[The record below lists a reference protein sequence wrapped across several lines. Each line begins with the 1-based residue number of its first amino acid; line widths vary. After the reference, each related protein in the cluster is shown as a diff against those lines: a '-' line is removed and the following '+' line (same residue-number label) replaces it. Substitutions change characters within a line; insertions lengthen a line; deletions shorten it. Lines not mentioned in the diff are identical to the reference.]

1 MMSRN
6 AASSLLSGFA
16 AVAGSGN
23 QFMKNRAALDQSRL
37 RMEQA
42 DALERV
48 NDAEDARQ
56 TSNQFFSSGLGVES
70 LKISGGSSGSFFQ
83 VAPTAL
89 ESESQRQD
97 LENLLLNNNTT
108 SLYED
113 EEGNVRRAK
122 GITIRPAAAVGPVRP
137 ENEGKYV
144 VEVLREDGNKG
155 IVTNMRSSDP
165 NDQVRFFTKD
175 EIFGYATDTV
185 NSLRV
190 KAGDDILQGR
200 LMGLS
205 AEETVRAAGL
215 AEAEKLAQ
223 VKPALAQEYLS
234 SFAAMDYNDQV
245 DELRDLGVDVDALL
259 ANQVKN
265 TPAGQLGGAPT
276 PYQERATEANTRLTA
291 ARAVDYGKGKPGNK
305 KKADALRPIKEEL
318 DAALEEYPE
327 IAALREQQEGLKTD
341 KAGNRRRSKIER
353 EIEAKK
359 AEIVKGLPT
368 ASITSQSQ
376 GSISGANGQQI
387 QLTEDS
393 IRTALKDRLLRP
405 TEEDYSFMRSRLN
418 ELGVTSYSEAI
429 TAAREGRMPSDDRI
443 RFAAMIAAAQPT
455 LTAGSSKAKNP
466 IDAFNEV
473 LYNLTPRKQQLDEDK
488 FGLDVDEFRNK
499 LAEDFG
505 TASETVLEDVA
516 KQSAAL
522 FDENSR
528 YKSSGDMN
536 LRESADV
543 VDRIATR
550 STIPGQIGAANSRA
564 FYRVLA
570 NDLAGLA
577 QTEGAANWGDFFMQ
591 WFQRDTQQVIGGFQ
605 DRMRLRTEGGVK
617 AIVFKNADGTTDQNF
632 TIPFSDLKSRYS
644 NKTLQLL
651 ETQIQPE

>member
-1 MMSRN
+1 MSQTLGSFMR
-6 AASSLLSGFA
+6 GFS
-16 AVAGSGN
+16 AVAGSGD

-42 DALERV
+42 DALQLV

-70 LKISGGSSGSFFQ
+70 LRISGGSSGSFFQ

-89 ESESQRQD
+89 ESESQKRD
-97 LENLLLNNNTT
+97 LENLLLNNKTT

-113 EEGNVRRAK
+113 EEGNVRKAK
-122 GITIRPAAAVGPVRP
+122 GITIRPANAVGPVRP

-165 NDQVRFFTKD
+165 NDQVRFFSKD
-175 EIFGYATDTV
+175 EIFGYANDTV

-234 SFAAMDYNDQV
+234 SFSAMDYDDQV
-245 DELRDLGVDVDALL
+245 NELRDLGVDVDALL

-265 TPAGQLGGAPT
+265 VPAGQPGGPTT
-276 PYQERATEANTRLTA
+276 PYQDRAAEINERLIA
-291 ARAVDYGKGKPGNK
+291 ARNADYGGTGRPAMQK
-305 KKADALRPIKEEL
+305 KSKALRPIKDEL
-318 DAALEEYPE
+318 DMALEDYPE
-327 IAALREQQEGLKTD
+327 IAALREKQEPLKND
-341 KAGNRRRSKIER
+341 RAGNRERSKIDQQ
-353 EIEAKK
+353 IKQIK
-359 AEIVKGLPT
+359 ADIIKGLPAI
-368 ASITSQSQ
+368 ASASQPQ
-376 GSISGANGQQI
+376 GSISGTNGQI
-387 QLTEDS
+387 RLTEDS

-418 ELGVTSYSEAI
+418 ELGVTSYSEAV
-429 TAAREGRMPSDDRI
+429 TAAREGRMPSEDRI

-455 LTAGSSKAKNP
+455 LTAGASKAKNP

-499 LAEDFG
+499 LADDFG
-505 TASETVLEDVA
+505 TASETVLEDLA

-570 NDLAGLA
+570 QDLAGLA
-577 QTEGAANWGDFFMQ
+577 QTEGAASWGDFFMQ
-591 WFQRDTQQVIGGFQ
+591 WFQKDTQQVIGGFQ